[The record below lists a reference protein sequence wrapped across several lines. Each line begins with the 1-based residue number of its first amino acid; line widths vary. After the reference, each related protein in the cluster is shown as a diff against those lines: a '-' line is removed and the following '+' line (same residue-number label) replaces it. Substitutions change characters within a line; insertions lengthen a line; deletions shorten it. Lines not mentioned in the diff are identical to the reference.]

1 MKELLKF
8 RKDQY
13 MTEDEFDVHLQH
25 MRKSPFLTT
34 DTEGTITHPHSE
46 TWGVSTSVNKVSDYF
61 AFNHMLGVNLPQSWV
76 AKLKDVI
83 ENHPCLVFHNAKHD
97 LRALRNLGINYTGK
111 FYDTML
117 MAHWIDENIPSKEL
131 DYLSPYFGGGPKVMP
146 QMAQDI
152 IDSFGWDYI
161 PVDLMRSYA
170 DNDAVITEELFY
182 KLYPKFQAQN
192 FDNELWDIEQ
202 DFVRLMG
209 DIEDQGVLID
219 QDLAERELSRGLGIM
234 KELRAS
240 LGFNPNSPTDLKKF
254 IIDEMGLPV
263 LKKTDKGNPS
273 FDKKTMEKYDQYF
286 QRLNDK
292 RAQMILTYRGWM
304 KTTSSN
310 YKPYLERVS
319 DVDGRLRINYK
330 LHGTVTG
337 RMSASLVQQIPSES
351 PNDWNGNLKPVFI
364 VEKGRKAFEFDYKQL
379 ELRLGAAYAK
389 EMRLINIFN
398 DRDRDIFDEMAKDLG
413 MSRRNTKT
421 TNYLIQF
428 GGGPPAFERTFGIP
442 TVAAKGI
449 IKNYFNNYRQLKKMD
464 LYARQKARENWFV
477 RYWTGRRRHFRE
489 EYEFRKAFNSL
500 CQGGAFEIV
509 KRRMLALDKAGLNND
524 ECRID
529 MQVHDAIRT
538 DIEEG
543 KEHIYIPEIIK
554 VMEDVPDFGVGLKFH
569 VDCHEWGSK

>member
-1 MKELLKF
+1 MTEVLKF
-8 RKDQY
+8 RKTQY
-13 MTEDEFDVHLQH
+13 MTDGEFDSHLRC
-25 MRKSPFLTT
+25 MRSSPYLIV
-34 DTEGTITHPHSE
+34 DTEGTLTHPHSE
-46 TWGVSTSVNKVSDYF
+46 TWGLSYSANGVSEYF
-61 AFNHMLGVNLPQSWV
+61 AFNHMLGVNLPQIWV
-76 AKLKDVI
+76 AKLKYVL

-97 LRALRNLGINYTGK
+97 LRALRNLGIYFTGK
-111 FYDTML
+111 FYDSML
-117 MAHWIDENIPSKEL
+117 MAHWVDENIMSKEL
-131 DYLSPYFGGGPKVMP
+131 DYLSPYFGGSPKMMP
-146 QMAQDI
+146 QMAKDI

-182 KLYPKFQAQN
+182 KLLPKFQAQG
-192 FDNELWDIEQ
+192 FDGELWDVEQ
-202 DFVRLMG
+202 DFIRLMG
-209 DIEDQGVLID
+209 DVEDQGVLIN
-219 QDLAERELSRGLGIM
+219 QGLAEQELARGLGIM
-234 KELRAS
+234 KELRSS

-263 LKKTDKGNPS
+263 LKKTEKGNPS

-319 DVDGRLRINYK
+319 PVDGRLRISYK

-364 VEKGRKAFEFDYKQL
+364 VEKGRRAWEFDYKQL
-379 ELRLGAAYAK
+379 EFRLGAAYGK
-389 EMRLINIFN
+389 EMRLIEIFN
-398 DRDRDIFDEMAKDLG
+398 DRERDIFEEMSKHLG
-413 MSRRNTKT
+413 MSRRATKT
-421 TNYLIQF
+421 TNYLMQF

-442 TVAAKGI
+442 RTAAMGI
-449 IKNYFNNYRQLKKMD
+449 RNNYFRNYRGLKKISD
-464 LYARQKARENWFV
+464 FAASRAKQQGYVN
-477 RYWTGRRRHFRE
+477 YWTGRRRHFRE
-489 EYEFRKAFNSL
+489 DWEHRKAFSSL

-509 KRRMLALDKAGLNND
+509 KRRMIALDKAGLNND

-529 MQVHDAIRT
+529 MQVHDAIRA

-543 KEHIYIPEIIK
+543 KEQIYIPEITKI
-554 VMEDVPDFGVGLKFH
+554 MEDVPEFNVGLKFH
-569 VDCHEWGSK
+569 VDCHEWGKK